1 MDGPLIVGNDSV
13 KYDNPDSCLKT
24 SQICRSSF
32 SFWPNSGQCLLILS
46 SNLNRPLS
54 YNMPITIHS
63 KVLPELY
70 TFCIEKKIYNMK
82 IHIICMH
89 LLQIRHWSF
98 KLDDKNWLN

>member
-24 SQICRSSF
+24 SQICKSSF

-46 SNLNRPLS
+46 SNLNKPLS

-70 TFCIEKKIYNMK
+70 TFCNRKNTQYEYVNTLE
-82 IHIICMH
+82 ICICCK
-89 LLQIRHWSF
+89 LEIALEFQIR
-98 KLDDKNWLN
+98 

>member
-24 SQICRSSF
+24 SQICKSSF

-46 SNLNRPLS
+46 SNLNKPLS

-70 TFCIEKKIYNMK
+70 TFCNRKNPLDEKYYY
-82 IHIICMH
+82 
-89 LLQIRHWSF
+89 
-98 KLDDKNWLN
+98 